1 MNIQY
6 TSIALAD
13 APTTVWSGGTTTEL
27 FLYPKGKSYKDR
39 TFEARISS
47 ATVDLPKSTYTSLP
61 GVDRFLSPL
70 ENPFTL
76 SHPGTNLKTTHLQP
90 FEVYAFSGDL
100 PTECEGTGRDFNLMV
115 RGGMAGTMV
124 PIRESFT
131 PSWPE
136 GATERMIYLYYA
148 GQPVKEKEGQDREE
162 ENAREKGEEDLQI
175 KLSTGQQLVLSPQ
188 TLLLVTLDAPTD
200 TAASTGPSLHLAS
213 SSALPH
219 LGGTLLGGTLLGST
233 LLGGTIYRS

>member
-13 APTTVWSGGTTTEL
+13 ALTTVWSGGTTTEL
-27 FLYPKGKSYKDR
+27 FLYPKGKTYKDR

-76 SHPGTNLKTTHLQP
+76 SHPGTNLRTKHLQP

-100 PTECEGTGRDFNLMV
+100 PTECEGTGSDFNLMV

-131 PSWPE
+131 PNWPG
-136 GATERMIYLYYA
+136 GATERFIYLYYA
-148 GQPVKEKEGQDREE
+148 GQSEREKEGQDREE
-162 ENAREKGEEDLQI
+162 EKAREERENLQI

-213 SSALPH
+213 SSGLPLQGGALQ
-219 LGGTLLGGTLLGST
+219 GDT
-233 LLGGTIYRS
+233 LLGGTIYRP

>member
-70 ENPFTL
+70 ANPFTL
-76 SHPGTNLKTTHLQP
+76 SHPGTNLSMTHLQP

-124 PIRESFT
+124 PIRESLT
-131 PSWPE
+131 PSWPG
-136 GATERMIYLYYA
+136 GATERFIYLYYA
-148 GQPVKEKEGQDREE
+148 GQPEREKEGQDREE
-162 ENAREKGEEDLQI
+162 EKAREEGEDLQI
-175 KLSTGQQLVLSPQ
+175 KFSTGQQLVLSPQ
-188 TLLLVTLDAPTD
+188 TLLLVTLDVPTD

-213 SSALPH
+213 SSGLP
-219 LGGTLLGGTLLGST
+219 LPGGT
-233 LLGGTIYRS
+233 LLGGTIYRP